1 MKSYRPFMTEN
12 FIWDFPTRFNLKD
25 VSQFL
30 GEDIDPTTEYIS
42 NSAKVIMRNEG
53 IYWLVEKKHSQE
65 IVALISLSDLDLE
78 ANKAALMITLKNIS
92 TEEKLEIAQRLL
104 TFLRDQI
111 SLQIIEINRLDH
123 TIQENF
129 INNGYT
135 ISNNNLLKRS

>member
-25 VSQFL
+25 VSQFF